1 MSVTL
6 VLILALAVAL
16 LVIILVAKM
25 CRNLQEEKTRLEVE
39 LSKQKNTAQQ
49 LRLYAEELVKITDD
63 KEKVADQIKEA
74 KSDEEILAII
84 AGLVHANNDRVRDK
98 AKG

>member
-39 LSKQKNTAQQ
+39 LLKQKNTAQQ
-49 LRLYAEELVKITDD
+49 LRLYAEELVKITGD

-74 KSDEEILAII
+74 KSDEEILDII